1 MSKFSLKTLI
11 LFVFVIG
18 FNQGFSQNAVY
29 DFFSTNGLAGPTNSP
44 PCNQITASDPG
55 SAGSAWI
62 NYALTNNPAY
72 VINLGVGNTSVF
84 DQTFQ
89 MTFGPNNW
97 GGADGLAFV
106 IADTASSKL
115 GSPGKG
121 VGYGQGNTCGP
132 GLGNCFID
140 NSIAFEIDTHP
151 NSGTGDPSDDH
162 VALQLNGTE
171 DHTDPNNG
179 IALVSVGDIEDGLI
193 HLMRLRIQPVGAG
206 ASYTFEF
213 YLDDLTTPKITH
225 SFTSSELAIIFP
237 DPSNVIWGVTGANG
251 GLTSTQKF
259 GQANVCSTSA
269 FPVEWTFFDGELQQ
283 DGSVQLMWGTAQE
296 ENNKGFEIER
306 QAADGWNILGKV
318 DGQGNSQ
325 EGYGYTFTDIIPK
338 AGFNIYRIKQV
349 DFDGQATYS
358 SLVEIYLE
366 PSNSLVRIFPNPA
379 GDYFSLQLPSDQ
391 MEGNMTLA
399 YFDLKGQQVY
409 RQAVSVNL
417 GEGYLKAKTPDL
429 STGIY
434 MVELQKYRQR
444 VMPPA
449 RLVLR

>member
-1 MSKFSLKTLI
+1 MCKIPLKTLFLVGLI
-11 LFVFVIG
+11 IG
-18 FNQGFSQNAVY
+18 MSQAYSQTPVY
-29 DFFSTNGLAGPTNSP
+29 DFFSTNGLAGPTTTP

-62 NYALTNNPAY
+62 NYAMTNNPAY
-72 VINLGVGNTSVF
+72 VINLGLGNSSVF

-89 MTFGPNNW
+89 TTFGPNNW
-97 GGADGLAFV
+97 GGADGMAFV
-106 IADTASSKL
+106 IADPASSKL
-115 GSPGKG
+115 ASAGKG
-121 VGYGQGNTCGP
+121 IGYAQGNTCGP
-132 GLGNCFID
+132 TAGNCFID

-151 NSGTGDPSDDH
+151 NAGTGDPADDH
-162 VALQLNGTE
+162 IALQLNGTE
-171 DHTDPNNG
+171 DHTDPNNA
-179 IALVSVGDIEDGLI
+179 IALTTVGDIEDGLI
-193 HLMRLRIQPVGAG
+193 HLMRLRIQPVASGATY
-206 ASYTFEF
+206 SFDF
-213 YLDDLTTPKITH
+213 FFDDMTTPKISH
-225 SFTSSELAIIFP
+225 SFTAAELAAIFP

-259 GQANVCSTSA
+259 GQAAVCSVAA

-306 QAADGWNILGKV
+306 QTADGWNTLGQIE
-318 DGQGNSQ
+318 GQGNSQ
-325 EGYGYTFTDIIPK
+325 ESYGYTFTDIIPT
-338 AGFNIYRIKQV
+338 AGFNVYRVRQI

-366 PSNSLVRIFPNPA
+366 PSTSLVRIFPNPA

-391 MEGNMTLA
+391 MEGNMMLA
-399 YFDLKGQQVY
+399 YFDLKGQQVH
-409 RQAVSVNL
+409 RQPVSVHL

-429 STGIY
+429 SAGIY
-434 MVELQKYRQR
+434 MVELQKYSHR